1 VKQLTIR
8 GLGDELHMALK
19 QEASRRGLSMN
30 RYVLLILR
38 RAVSP
43 GDERWQENV
52 TFHDLDY
59 LAGTWTEEEFQEFY
73 KRLDPQRSTE
83 EELWR

>member
-8 GLGDELHMALK
+8 GLSDELHMALK
-19 QEASRRGLSMN
+19 QEAGRRGLSMN

-43 GDERWQENV
+43 GDERWQEDV

-59 LAGTWTEEEFQEFY
+59 LAGTWKGEEFQEFE
-73 KRLDPQRSTE
+73 RQLDIQRSVD